1 LSRIKTCSLKIPATP
16 VAEACYPVLKAE
28 VVIFQRS
35 GAMKD
40 SGVQWA
46 RVGFIRARVPYFFGI
61 AKTIV
66 VFIIFCK
73 LSASLICKTA
83 AVFFIVKHMLVQAL
97 SLAAQK

>member
-1 LSRIKTCSLKIPATP
+1 
-16 VAEACYPVLKAE
+16 
-28 VVIFQRS
+28 
-35 GAMKD
+35 MKD

-73 LSASLICKTA
+73 LSVSLIWKTV
-83 AVFFIVKHMLVQAL
+83 AVIFIVKNILVKAV

>member
-1 LSRIKTCSLKIPATP
+1 M
-16 VAEACYPVLKAE
+16 E
-28 VVIFQRS
+28 
-35 GAMKD
+35 D

-73 LSASLICKTA
+73 LAVSLIWKTA
-83 AVFFIVKHMLVQAL
+83 AVISIVKNMLV
-97 SLAAQK
+97 